1 MGAKRLTGQ
10 DPEIRLIEAESFTK
24 FHPSRQP
31 QRRRFVALS
40 EAASVSLQYSEL
52 ATMVSRHR
60 VSLTTLDQQYSA
72 LEGAKPT
79 VTMALHRNGKSFSN
93 LICLAG

>member
-1 MGAKRLTGQ
+1 MGAKGLTGQ

-60 VSLTTLDQQYSA
+60 VSLGSLATRNALLFAASAGQQ
-72 LEGAKPT
+72 
-79 VTMALHRNGKSFSN
+79 R
-93 LICLAG
+93 